1 MRFGAMGNQDGPLAE
16 LPLPAATFQTGSA
29 STLEPWLDRT
39 YPRKEC
45 DTVLPFG
52 ARLIL
57 LSFYNLGGKH
67 AVPPITH
74 GGNSHHGPAGA
85 TRCKD
90 DSFPWHHRSVNFTS
104 TCILIETAT
113 PSR

>member
-1 MRFGAMGNQDGPLAE
+1 M
-16 LPLPAATFQTGSA
+16 
-29 STLEPWLDRT
+29 
-39 YPRKEC
+39 
-45 DTVLPFG
+45 LPFG